1 MSGRI
6 LIADDLVT
14 SRLVLRVKLASARYE
29 VLQADTA
36 DEAYEMARRASPDL
50 ILIDD
55 RLDGGR
61 GLDLCRRLKRETATQ
76 DLPVIV
82 LSPGGD
88 GARRLAAL
96 HAGADES
103 LSKPIDDV
111 ALLARV
117 RSLLRAR
124 ETWQELRRRRTTA
137 AAFGFAEDAAPFR
150 RPGRVALVCEDAEAG
165 GRWRGGLAPL
175 LPDRVDLMTPDE
187 ALDNASAP
195 APADLFVIPD
205 GVSCHGGGL
214 GLLSNLRSRAGT
226 RHSAIVF
233 VHDRADPSAGATAL
247 DMGANDLLETGADPG
262 ELAIRARTQLRRKR
276 ESDRLRASVEQ
287 GLKLAATDPLTGL
300 YNRRYAMAYLDRVGR
315 EAATAKKPFTVML
328 ADLDWFKRINDTHGH
343 AAGDAVLAGVA
354 ARLRDNLRGEDL
366 VARIGGEE
374 FLIALPDTPLDR
386 AAPAA
391 GRLCRLIGGRP
402 IRVPGSGAEIAVTM
416 SIGVAVGGTPGESVE
431 GLIDRADRALYRA
444 KADGRNKV
452 DVSRSAA

>member
-6 LIADDLVT
+6 LIADDIVT
-14 SRLVLRVKLASARYE
+14 SRLILRVKLASARYE
-29 VLQADTA
+29 VLQAITRAQLLELAQGTA
-36 DEAYEMARRASPDL
+36 PDL
-50 ILIDD
+50 ILIDERFD
-55 RLDGGR
+55 EGA
-61 GLDLCRRLKRETATQ
+61 GLELCRQLKRLITTQ

-82 LSPGGD
+82 LTPGGD
-88 GARRLAAL
+88 SARRLAAL

-103 LSKPIDDV
+103 LSKPVDEV

-137 AAFGFAEDAAPFR
+137 AAFGFAEDATPFQ
-150 RPGRVALVCEDAEAG
+150 RPGRIALVCETPEAG
-165 GRWRGGLAPL
+165 LRRRAGLAPL
-175 LPDRVDLMTPDE
+175 LPDRIDLMSADE
-187 ALDNASAP
+187 ALDEAMRP
-195 APADLFVIPD
+195 DPADLFVIPD
-205 GVSCHGGGL
+205 NLACHGGGL

-233 VHDRADPSAGATAL
+233 VHDRSDTAAGATAL
-247 DMGANDLLETGADPG
+247 DMGANDLLESDADAG
-262 ELAIRARTQLRRKR
+262 ELALRARTQLRRKI
-276 ESDRLRASVEQ
+276 ESDRLRASVEK
-287 GLKLAATDPLTGL
+287 GLQLAATDPLTGL
-300 YNRRYAMAYLDRVGR
+300 YNRRYAMAYLDRISR

-343 AAGDAVLAGVA
+343 AAGDTVLAAVA

-366 VARIGGEE
+366 IARIGGEE

-391 GRLCRLIGGRP
+391 DRLCRLISGRP
-402 IRVPGSGAEIAVTM
+402 VTLPGTGTEVTVTM

-431 GLIDRADRALYRA
+431 SLIDRADRALYRA

>member
-6 LIADDLVT
+6 LIADDVAT
-14 SRLVLRVKLASARYE
+14 NRLILRVKLAAARYE
-29 VLQADTA
+29 VLQADTVGQA
-36 DEAYEMARRASPDL
+36 REMAQLAAPDL

-55 RLDGGR
+55 RFDGGR
-61 GLDLCRRLKRETATQ
+61 GLDLCRRLKRETVTQ

-82 LSPGGD
+82 LTPGGD
-88 GARRLAAL
+88 SARRLAAL

-103 LSKPIDDV
+103 LTKPVNDV

-124 ETWQELRRRRTTA
+124 EIWEELRRRRTTA
-137 AAFGFAEDAAPFR
+137 AAFGFGEEPAPFQ
-150 RPGRVALVCEDAEAG
+150 RPGRVALVCDSPEAG
-165 GRWRGGLAPL
+165 ARWRDGLAPL
-175 LPDRVDLMTPDE
+175 LPDRIDLLTADE
-187 ALDNASAP
+187 ALDEAARP
-195 APADLFVIPD
+195 DPADLFVIPD
-205 GVSCHGGGL
+205 GIDCHGGGL

-247 DMGANDLLETGADPG
+247 DMGANDLLEGGADAS

-276 ESDRLRASVEQ
+276 ESDRLRTSVEQ

-300 YNRRYAMAYLDRVGR
+300 YNRRYAMAYLDRVAR
-315 EAATAKKPFTVML
+315 EAATAKKPFTVMV
-328 ADLDWFKRINDTHGH
+328 ADLDWFKRINDTYGH
-343 AAGDAVLAGVA
+343 AAGDTVLAVVA

-374 FLIALPDTPLDR
+374 FLIALPDTALDR

-391 GRLCRLIGGRP
+391 DRLCRLIAGRP
-402 IRVPGSGAEIAVTM
+402 VTMPGSGAEIAVTM
-416 SIGVAVGGTPGESVE
+416 SIGVAVGGAPGESVE
-431 GLIDRADRALYRA
+431 DLIDRADRALYRA

>member
-6 LIADDLVT
+6 LIADDVAT
-14 SRLVLRVKLASARYE
+14 SRLVLRVKLAAARYE
-29 VLQADTA
+29 VLQAATA
-36 DEAYEMARRASPDL
+36 GEARDIAQRSAPDL

-55 RLDGGR
+55 RFDGGC
-61 GLDLCRRLKRETATQ
+61 GLDLCRQLKRQTLTQ

-82 LSPGGD
+82 LTPGGD
-88 GARRLAAL
+88 SARRLAAL

-103 LSKPIDDV
+103 LTKPVDDV

-124 ETWQELRRRRTTA
+124 EIWEELRRRRTTA
-137 AAFGFAEDAAPFR
+137 AAFGFAEDTATFQH
-150 RPGRVALVCEDAEAG
+150 PGRIALICEDPEAG
-165 GRWRGGLAPL
+165 VRWRAGLGPL
-175 LPDRVDLMTPDE
+175 LPDRIDLMTADE
-187 ALDNASAP
+187 ALDEAAAP

-205 GVSCHGGGL
+205 HLSCHGGGL

-233 VHDRADPSAGATAL
+233 VHDRADPAAGATAL
-247 DMGANDLLETGADPG
+247 DMGANDLLESGADPG

-287 GLKLAATDPLTGL
+287 GLRLAATDPLTGL
-300 YNRRYAMAYLDRVGR
+300 YNRRYAMAYLDRVAR

-343 AAGDAVLAGVA
+343 AAGDAVLAAVA

-374 FLIALPDTPLDR
+374 FLIALPDTALDR

-391 GRLCRLIGGRP
+391 ERLCRLISGRP
-402 IRVPGSGAEIAVTM
+402 VTVPGTGAEITVTM
-416 SIGVAVGGTPGESVE
+416 SVGVAVGGAPGEDVE
-431 GLIDRADRALYRA
+431 NLIDRADRALYRA
-444 KADGRNKV
+444 KSDGRNKV